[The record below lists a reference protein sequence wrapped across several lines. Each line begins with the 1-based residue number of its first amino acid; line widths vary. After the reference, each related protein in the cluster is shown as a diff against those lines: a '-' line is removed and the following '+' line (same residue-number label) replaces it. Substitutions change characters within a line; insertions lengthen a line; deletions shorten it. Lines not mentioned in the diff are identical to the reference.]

1 MNVSIQTASI
11 TDKGLSSNYTV
22 NEDSYLIL
30 EADGVFAV
38 ADGVGGANAGELAS
52 KTALSTICEL
62 ISGERKSNQRTKENL
77 VDFVKKLIKES
88 NKAIHALGKEREQ
101 QIASTIVIM
110 LLEEDYAIL
119 GHVGDSRIYVYRDRK
134 LIQLTRDHSKL
145 QNLIDNNLIK
155 PAEES
160 DFQDRHIITKALG
173 IKSNVEPDIQKV
185 NLKNKDLFILCTDGI
200 YIHNSNEEMLAN
212 IKQNRGKL
220 QKICDVLKENCYE
233 KGATDNLTAV
243 VLKIAPLD
251 MDEQETKIIKAPD
264 YIDTI
269 IKKQDLR

>member
-1 MNVSIQTASI
+1 MKFSIQTASI
-11 TDKGLSSNYTV
+11 TDIGLSSNYTV

-38 ADGVGGANAGELAS
+38 ADGVGGANAGDIAS
-52 KTALSTICEL
+52 QTAISTISEL
-62 ISGERKSNQRTKENL
+62 IPREKKNEQRTKEDS
-77 VDFVKKLIKES
+77 VDFLKKLITAG
-88 NKAIHALGKEREQ
+88 NKAIHALAKEREQ
-101 QIASTIVIM
+101 QIASTIVII
-110 LLEEDYAIL
+110 LIEADHAIL
-119 GHVGDSRIYVYRDRK
+119 GHIGDSRIYVYRDKK

-212 IKQNRGKL
+212 IEQNRGKL
-220 QKICDVLKENCYE
+220 QKICDIFKENCYE

-243 VLKIAPLD
+243 VLKIATRD
-251 MDEQETKIIKAPD
+251 MDEQETKIIRAPD
-264 YIDTI
+264 HI
-269 IKKQDLR
+269 

>member
-1 MNVSIQTASI
+1 MKFSIQTASI
-11 TDKGLSSNYTV
+11 TDIGLSSNYTV

-38 ADGVGGANAGELAS
+38 ADGVGGANAGDIAS
-52 KTALSTICEL
+52 QTAISTISEL
-62 ISGERKSNQRTKENL
+62 IPREKKNEQRTKENS
-77 VDFVKKLIKES
+77 VDFLKKLITAG
-88 NKAIHALGKEREQ
+88 NKAIHALAKEREQ
-101 QIASTIVIM
+101 QIASTIVII
-110 LLEEDYAIL
+110 LIEADHAIL
-119 GHVGDSRIYVYRDRK
+119 GHIGDSRIYVYRDKK

-212 IKQNRGKL
+212 IEQNRVKL
-220 QKICDVLKENCYE
+220 QKICDIFKENCYE
-233 KGATDNLTAV
+233 KGATDNLTSV
-243 VLKIAPLD
+243 VLKIATRDL
-251 MDEQETKIIKAPD
+251 DEQETKIMRAPD
-264 YIDTI
+264 HI
-269 IKKQDLR
+269 

>member
-1 MNVSIQTASI
+1 MKFSIQTASI

-30 EADGVFAV
+30 ESDGVFAV
-38 ADGVGGANAGELAS
+38 ADGVGGANAGDIAS
-52 KTALSTICEL
+52 RTAISTINEL
-62 ISGERKSNQRTKENL
+62 IPREKKNDQKSQENL
-77 VDFVKKLIKES
+77 VDFVKKLITAG
-88 NKAIHALGKEREQ
+88 NKAIHALAQERRQ

-110 LLEEDYAIL
+110 LIEQNYAIL
-119 GHVGDSRIYVYRDRK
+119 GHAGDSRIYIYRDKK

-145 QNLIDNNLIK
+145 QNLIDNNLIT

-173 IKSNVEPDIQKV
+173 IESNVEPDIQKV

-200 YIHNSNEEMLAN
+200 YIHNSNEEILAN
-212 IKQNRGKL
+212 IKQNRDKL
-220 QKICDVLKENCYE
+220 QKICDVFKENCYK

-243 VLKIAPLD
+243 VLKIETKD
-251 MDEQETKIIKAPD
+251 MDEEETKIMRAPD
-264 YIDTI
+264 HIDTI
-269 IKKQDLR
+269 IKNKI

>member
-1 MNVSIQTASI
+1 MKFSIQTASI

-38 ADGVGGANAGELAS
+38 ADGVGGANAGDIAS
-52 KTALSTICEL
+52 RTAISTINEL
-62 ISGERKSNQRTKENL
+62 IPREKKNDQRSQENL
-77 VDFVKKLIKES
+77 VDFVKKLITAG
-88 NKAIHALGKEREQ
+88 NKAIHALAQERRQ

-110 LLEEDYAIL
+110 LIEQNYAIL
-119 GHVGDSRIYVYRDRK
+119 GHAGDSRIYIYRDKK
-134 LIQLTRDHSKL
+134 LIQLTRDDSKL
-145 QNLIDNNLIK
+145 QNLIDNNLIT

-173 IKSNVEPDIQKV
+173 ITSNIEPDIQKV

-200 YIHNSNEEMLAN
+200 YIHNSNAEILAN
-212 IKQNRGKL
+212 IKQNRDKL
-220 QKICDVLKENCYE
+220 QKICDVFKENCYE

-243 VLKIAPLD
+243 VLKIETKD
-251 MDEQETKIIKAPD
+251 MDEEETKIMRAPD
-264 YIDTI
+264 HIDTI
-269 IKKQDLR
+269 IKNKI

>member
-1 MNVSIQTASI
+1 MNVSIQTANI
-11 TDKGLSSNYTV
+11 TDQGLSSNYTV

-38 ADGVGGANAGELAS
+38 ADGVGGANAGDIAS
-52 KTALSTICEL
+52 RTAISTISEL
-62 ISGERKSNQRTKENL
+62 IPREKKNDQRTKNS
-77 VDFVKKLIKES
+77 VDFVKKLIKAG
-88 NKAIHALGKEREQ
+88 NKGIHALSKERRQ

-110 LLEEDYAIL
+110 LIEQNYAIL
-119 GHVGDSRIYVYRDRK
+119 GHVGDSRIYVYRDKK

-212 IKQNRGKL
+212 IKQNEGKL
-220 QKICDVLKENCYE
+220 QKICDVFKDNCYE

-243 VLKIAPLD
+243 VLKIATKD
-251 MDEQETKIIKAPD
+251 MDEQETKIMRAPD
-264 YIDTI
+264 HIDTI
-269 IKKQDLR
+269 IKK